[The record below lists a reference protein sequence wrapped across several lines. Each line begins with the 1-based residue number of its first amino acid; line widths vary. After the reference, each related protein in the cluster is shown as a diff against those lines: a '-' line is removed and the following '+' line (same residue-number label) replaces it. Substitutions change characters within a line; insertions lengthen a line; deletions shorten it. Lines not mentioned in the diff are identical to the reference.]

1 MRASASVQSV
11 HCLITKARSQDLL
24 LQETP
29 LSVPT
34 MQPIERLRNGAR
46 GAHNERANSRNTP
59 DRSGPGDCRAADLS
73 AGWASHPIRGGERWI
88 QPVELDLAPSAT
100 GHLSAGAARAVR
112 RAGLRQAVAV
122 GGPTLHVQGDG
133 GPHLLA
139 GRDRAP

>member
-34 MQPIERLRNGAR
+34 MQPIERLRIGAR

-59 DRSGPGDCRAADLS
+59 DRFGPDSCRAAALI
-73 AGWASHPIRGGERWI
+73 AGFAIRGDERRI
-88 QPVELDLAPSAT
+88 QPVELGLASSAT

-112 RAGLRQAVAV
+112 HAGLRQAVAV
-122 GGPTLHVQGDG
+122 G
-133 GPHLLA
+133 
-139 GRDRAP
+139 